1 MYNSIKVL
9 LLYAIFSIYGQNQDT
24 PIDGIAAIVG
34 ENIILK
40 SDVSQVVGM
49 TALQNGIDVA
59 RDRALLEKLQED
71 VLSSLI
77 DQKIILEMAKLD
89 SIEINE
95 KEVDRALEQQIET
108 FIMRAGTEEMAVKM
122 LGQSL
127 NSFRR
132 EYWYDMRDRLITEQ
146 YQQQLIMSVNIN
158 RENVVDFYTN
168 YKDSLPMFPVKM
180 KIRHLLV
187 RIKPGEKSRMD
198 ALDKIKSLRER
209 ISAGESFS
217 DLASRYST
225 DPGSKNNGGS
235 LGYIR
240 RNQMVKEFETIAF
253 TQNINTL
260 SEPVETQFGFHLLET
275 TDKSGE
281 KIKVRHILLS
291 PEVTEEDETR
301 AYNYAMTLRDS
312 SKSLDSFKRLVIQF
326 SDDEPTKKIGGD
338 LGWITPTNSPI
349 PVIAEVLDL
358 LEKDECSRPVKSD
371 YGYHLLW
378 VEAVKPGGYPS
389 LETHWIEIEEITLNH
404 RRMKYFRGW
413 VADARSNFFIDIK
426 E

>member
-1 MYNSIKVL
+1 MYNFIKNL
-9 LLYAIFSIYGQNQDT
+9 LACAFFLYGQNQDIQ
-24 PIDGIAAIVG
+24 IDGIAAIVG

-49 TALQNGIDVA
+49 TALQRGLDVT
-59 RDRALLEKLQED
+59 RDRALLEKLQGD

-77 DQKIILEMAKLD
+77 DQKVVLEMAKLD
-89 SIEINE
+89 SIEVND
-95 KEVDRALEQQIET
+95 KDVDRALEQQIET
-108 FIMRAGTEEMAVKM
+108 FIMRAGTEEMAETM

-127 NSFRR
+127 NDFRR

-158 RENVVDFYTN
+158 RGGVVDFFTN
-168 YKDSLPMFPVKM
+168 YNDSLPVFQVKM

-187 RIKPGEKSRMD
+187 RIKPSEKSRLD
-198 ALDKIKSLRER
+198 ALEKIETIRER
-209 ISAGESFS
+209 ILTGESFS
-217 DLASRYST
+217 DLAERYSA

-240 RNQMVKEFETIAF
+240 RNQMVKNFETVAF

-260 SEPVETQFGFHLLET
+260 SKPIETQFGFHILET
-275 TDKSGE
+275 TEKSGE
-281 KIKVRHILLS
+281 KIKVRHILMS
-291 PEVTEEDETR
+291 PAINEDDETR

-312 SKSLDSFKRLVIQF
+312 SKNLDSFKKLITKF
-326 SDDEPTKKIGGD
+326 SDDDPTKKIGGD
-338 LGWITPTNSPI
+338 LGWISPTNSPI
-349 PVIAEVLDL
+349 PAIAEVLGL

-378 VEAVKPGGYPS
+378 VEAVKPGGAPS
-389 LETHWIEIEEITLNH
+389 LNTHWVEIEEIALNH
-404 RRMKYFRGW
+404 KRMVYFQGW
-413 VADARSNFFIDIK
+413 VMDARSNFFIDIK
-426 E
+426 K